1 MKLQQL
7 HLLCAL
13 EQYHSFSQT
22 AQHLFI
28 SQPALSTAMQ
38 ALERE
43 LNCTLLTRNHQGV
56 QFTAAGKMA
65 LEYAHEIL
73 NEVHLIQSIA
83 HDAHDGLTNRI
94 TIGGNTLV
102 CTELLLHVY
111 LQIEKEYPQIAINF
125 QEIDEHTLMHQLLY
139 GALDFALLQ
148 INSTCLEN
156 DRRQLEQK
164 YHLQL
169 SELTNEPM
177 AVLLSKQHPLRQ
189 KQSVS
194 IYELFDFPFATAHM
208 ETDRRLVSALQALGY
223 QKPPFILQDTF
234 CLNQFIAGSTYWA
247 FIPQR
252 EILRHQQDAKNQF
265 LFLYPVD
272 FPCRCAINWLHNTS
286 SYPVEEALLRQTIEM
301 LLRRGGK

>member
-208 ETDRRLVSALQALGY
+208 ETDR
-223 QKPPFILQDTF
+223 
-234 CLNQFIAGSTYWA
+234 
-247 FIPQR
+247 
-252 EILRHQQDAKNQF
+252 
-265 LFLYPVD
+265 
-272 FPCRCAINWLHNTS
+272 
-286 SYPVEEALLRQTIEM
+286 
-301 LLRRGGK
+301 